1 MDSEIAKFKEQPKGF
16 ATRALHDGQDPDKWK
31 SRAVIPPIVMSTTFK
46 QESPG
51 KHSVRSCI
59 QVVVKEN
66 VRTFVLPQLWA
77 LQSSTDVSS
86 SKNPPT
92 TRRGALLESKNILR

>member
-59 QVVVKEN
+59 QVMSVVVKEN

-86 SKNPPT
+86 SKKSTHNAAWCFV
-92 TRRGALLESKNILR
+92 GIE